1 MSWLVSQ
8 PGGSMGCQTGA
19 LSQSNNVDAREVGRA
34 ACRLHDPSFLY
45 EICKGAQAKRLA
57 TYNHKER

>member
-1 MSWLVSQ
+1 MQCQ
-8 PGGSMGCQTGA
+8 PDA
-19 LSQSNNVDAREVGRA
+19 LNQSNNGDTREVGRA

-45 EICKGAQAKRLA
+45 GICKGAQAKRLA